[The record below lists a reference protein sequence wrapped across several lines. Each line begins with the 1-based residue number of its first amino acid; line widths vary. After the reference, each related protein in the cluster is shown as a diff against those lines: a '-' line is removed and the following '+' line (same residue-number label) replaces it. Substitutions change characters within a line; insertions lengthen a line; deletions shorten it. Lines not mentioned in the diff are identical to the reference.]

1 MFQNLKTLK
10 SLLVSKCKDYWPLI
24 GQAEYYTALEDQSL
38 IAVIVPWKGERH
50 RICDHLS

>member
-1 MFQNLKTLK
+1 
-10 SLLVSKCKDYWPLI
+10 
-24 GQAEYYTALEDQSL
+24 LEDQSL